1 VAGCC
6 SKRKITSTIKP
17 TVRERTTFDTNVRL
31 IREVENVVN
40 DVVPH
45 DLHPLNCLSKDD
57 I

>member
-1 VAGCC
+1 MAGCC